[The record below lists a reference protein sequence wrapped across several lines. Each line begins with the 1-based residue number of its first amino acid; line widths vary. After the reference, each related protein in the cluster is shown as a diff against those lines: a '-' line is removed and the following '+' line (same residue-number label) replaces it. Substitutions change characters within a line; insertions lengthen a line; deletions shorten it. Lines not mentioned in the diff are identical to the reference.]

1 MSNRI
6 YHKFFVWLFGKW
18 IFSILWLNFRLC
30 YYFIRAFLYNIWIII
45 MKNIDIFILTFISIL
60 RKDSFWCPKRTD
72 SSWLFILIYVLI
84 AIWRFNDMR
93 IVIRAIIRD
102 MFHRHVLQ
110 IIIKFIIYILMVF
123 MGLFLMLGF
132 IFKLCFKRFAWYFII
147 AWVFT
152 IIIWLIRN
160 SLFLLWFILSFQ

>member
-6 YHKFFVWLFGKW
+6 YHKFFVRLFGKW
-18 IFSILWLNFRLC
+18 ILSIFWLNFRFC
-30 YYFIRAFLYNIWIII
+30 YYFIRTFLSNIWIII
-45 MKNIDIFILTFISIL
+45 MKNIYIFILTFISIL
-60 RKDSFWCPKRTD
+60 RKNSFWCTERTD
-72 SSWLFILIYVLI
+72 SSGLFILIYVLI
-84 AIWRFNDMR
+84 AIWRFYGMW

-102 MFHRHVLQ
+102 MLHRHVLQ

-123 MGLFLMLGF
+123 IGLFLMLGF
-132 IFKLCFKRFAWYFII
+132 IFKLRFKRFAWHFII